1 MPTRLADRDAL
12 GASEKPRQS
21 GPRIGIA
28 LGGGGA
34 RGLAHIHVIEALD
47 ELGIRPSVIAGTSI
61 GSIVGAGVASGM
73 SGREIHQFAEETLGQ
88 TAEVLTRI
96 WRSRPSSISELM
108 DGGVRIGQFNVER
121 ILRSFLPEAIPQTF
135 AELKIPLRVTATDYY
150 AHEMVVLEEGDL
162 ALALAASSAIPAVF
176 RPIQHKGR
184 LLIDGGFSN
193 PVPFDLLRDR
203 ADIVIAVD
211 VVGAPVAESD
221 KIPNTIDLTIG
232 ASQILMHQVVAMKM
246 KEWRPHILLR
256 PAISKYKVLDFLK
269 IASVLEGSR
278 SIREETKHA
287 VEAAILQFEQSG
299 P

>member
-1 MPTRLADRDAL
+1 MPTRLADRDASAPSK
-12 GASEKPRQS
+12 GRQHAT
-21 GPRIGIA
+21 PRIGLA

-47 ELGIRPSVIAGTSI
+47 ELGIRPAIIAGTSI
-61 GSIVGAGVASGM
+61 GSIIGAGVASGM
-73 SGREIHQFAEETLGQ
+73 SGRDIHQFAEETLGQ
-88 TAEVLTRI
+88 TAEVISRI

-121 ILRSFLPEAIPQTF
+121 ILRSFLPEAIPKTF
-135 AELKIPLRVTATDYY
+135 DELAIPLRVTATDYY
-150 AHEMVVLEEGDL
+150 AHETVVMEEGDL

-176 RPIQHKGR
+176 RPVQHKGR

-193 PVPFDLLRDR
+193 PVPFDLLRES

-211 VVGAPVAESD
+211 VIGAPVAESP

-232 ASQILMHQVVAMKM
+232 ASQILMHQVVALKM
-246 KEWRPHILLR
+246 QDWRPHILLR
-256 PAISKYKVLDFLK
+256 PAVSRYKVLDFLK
-269 IASVLEGSR
+269 IASVLDGSR

-287 VEAAILQFEQSG
+287 VEAALSRLEKAR

>member
-1 MPTRLADRDAL
+1 MSTRLIDRDAVV
-12 GASEKPRQS
+12 ASNGPPQS
-21 GPRIGIA
+21 GPRIGLA

-47 ELGIRPSVIAGTSI
+47 ELGIRPSIISGTSI

-88 TAEVLTRI
+88 RAEVLTRI
-96 WRSRPSSISELM
+96 WRSRPTSISELM
-108 DGGVRIGQFNVER
+108 DGGVRIGQFNIER
-121 ILRSFLPEAIPQTF
+121 IVRSFLPEAIPKTF

-150 AHEMVVLEEGDL
+150 AHETLVLEEGDL

-176 RPIQHKGR
+176 RPVQHEGR
-184 LLIDGGFSN
+184 LLVDGGFSN

-211 VVGAPVAESD
+211 VVGAPVAENR

-232 ASQILMHQVVAMKM
+232 SSQILMHQVVALKM

-256 PAISKYKVLDFLK
+256 PAVSRFKVLDFLK

-278 SIREETKHA
+278 SIREETKLA
-287 VEAAILQFEQSG
+287 VEAAIAQFEKSRA
-299 P
+299 